1 MLRERKPMAK
11 PASPPPRR
19 IATALAGL
27 AAVLILAAIAIV
39 PRLMQMNETSA
50 ATIGGPF
57 TLIDTTGKTVT
68 DADYRGKLMLIY
80 FGYTFCP
87 DVCPTSLGTMAQA
100 LDQLTPAERAQVVPI
115 FITVDPERDSF
126 DQLAQ
131 YVGNF
136 APDLIGLT
144 GSREQVSAVET
155 AYHVYARKAEGSGPN
170 YTMDHS
176 SIFYLMGRDGQFVG
190 HYASGAAPKDLAA
203 GLRKAL

>member
-1 MLRERKPMAK
+1 MAK

-50 ATIGGPF
+50 AIGGPF

-144 GSREQVSAVET
+144 GSREQINAVET
-155 AYHVYARKAEGSGPN
+155 EYHVYARKAEGSGPN